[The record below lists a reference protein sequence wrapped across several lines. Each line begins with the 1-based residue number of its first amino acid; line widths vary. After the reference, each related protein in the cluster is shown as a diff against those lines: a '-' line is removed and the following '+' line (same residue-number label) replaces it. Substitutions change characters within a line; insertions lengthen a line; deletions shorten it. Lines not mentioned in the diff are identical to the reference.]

1 MSQENAQ
8 QEPSMEDILASI
20 RKILSEDEEKAE
32 ERAPE
37 PEPEPF
43 VFPEP
48 EPEPEP
54 EPDLG
59 AWGLEEDEE
68 EPLVLDQ
75 PAFEPKD
82 EVLELTEDMF
92 VDDEP
97 IPEPE
102 PEPPPFVSE
111 IEDDPVDERLISAT
125 TEVAAGGLLA
135 ELASAVARER
145 TIGLGHGGVTLEDM
159 VREILRQLLK
169 DWLDENLPYMTERL
183 VQKEIER
190 LVDRAEKL

>member
-1 MSQENAQ
+1 
-8 QEPSMEDILASI
+8 
-20 RKILSEDEEKAE
+20 
-32 ERAPE
+32 
-37 PEPEPF
+37 
-43 VFPEP
+43 
-48 EPEPEP
+48 
-54 EPDLG
+54 
-59 AWGLEEDEE
+59 
-68 EPLVLDQ
+68 
-75 PAFEPKD
+75 
-82 EVLELTEDMF
+82 
-92 VDDEP
+92 
-97 IPEPE
+97 